1 MNGTAGNTAKHP
13 RIHLD
18 HDEPL
23 ILSIWFNFT
32 DDECVLQ
39 INPPYEAMIVYPQGA
54 PSMGFWTIPD
64 GQFQIQGGILR
75 YTLCEHEQNRE

>member
-23 ILSIWFNFT
+23 ILSI
-32 DDECVLQ
+32 
-39 INPPYEAMIVYPQGA
+39 
-54 PSMGFWTIPD
+54 
-64 GQFQIQGGILR
+64 
-75 YTLCEHEQNRE
+75 